1 MKYLVMVQ
9 GTQADYEAMSGKP
22 SAQSPAWSEKDM
34 QAMFAFMGA
43 INNDLAESGE
53 LVDAQGLTEPAKTR
67 TVAAGK
73 DGRPVI
79 TDGPYGETKEVLAGY
94 WVLDCESLE
103 RVTEIAARVAQCP
116 APEGSTEYPVVIRP
130 IQDAAGGEC

>member
-9 GTQADYEAMSGKP
+9 GSQAGYEAMRGNASDGV
-22 SAQSPAWSEKDM
+22 PAWSEKDVR
-34 QAMFAFMGA
+34 AMFTFMGSV
-43 INNDLAESGE
+43 NDDLAESGE
-53 LVDAQGLTEPAKTR
+53 LIDANGLTEPARTR
-67 TVAAGK
+67 FVRAGE

-103 RVTEIAARVAQCP
+103 RVTEIAARVARCP
-116 APEGSTEYPVVIRP
+116 VPAGSPDSAVVIRP
-130 IQDAAGGEC
+130 IDDLGGDV

>member
-9 GTQADYEAMSGKP
+9 GSQADYDAMVGKGN
-22 SAQSPAWSEKDM
+22 SSSPAWSEKDM
-34 QAMFAFMGA
+34 QAMFAFMGE

-53 LVDAQGLTEPAKTR
+53 LVHAEGLTEPAQAR
-67 TVAAGK
+67 FVSAGS

-79 TDGPYGETKEVLAGY
+79 TDGPYSETKELLAGF
-94 WVLDCESLE
+94 WVLDCASLE

-116 APEGSTEYPVVIRP
+116 VPEGSPEYPVVIRP
-130 IQDAAGGEC
+130 IGGGDV